1 MRITRRR
8 FLADTGFAAG
18 LPVASSI
25 LNAFASRKAE
35 SPTSDE
41 LLLWY
46 DKPATE
52 WTEALPIGNG
62 RLGAMVFGGAAS
74 EQLQLNEDTLYA
86 GSPYDPNNPEA
97 LKALPEARRLIFEGR
112 YKEAH
117 ELVGAKMMAQPIK
130 QMPYEPV
137 GDLCLS
143 FPGHDNVTNYR
154 RQLDLNTAVATVRYQ
169 LGATTFTRE
178 VFASPLDQ
186 VIVVNL
192 SASRPGQLNF
202 TASFETPQQATV
214 LTADPQTLVLRGVN
228 GDAFGIK
235 GGLKFEARV
244 LVLPTNGRAVSETDR
259 IVVSNADSTVLLI
272 AAATSYR
279 NYKDTTG
286 DPAAISAEH
295 LRRARRKSFT
305 DLRAAHVRE
314 HQRLFHR
321 VKLNV
326 GRTAAADLPTDQR
339 PAQFL
344 QGNDPHLAT
353 LYFQYGRYLLI
364 SSSRAGTQPANLQ
377 GIWNHLMTPP
387 WESKYTININ
397 TEMNYWPAETANL
410 AECHEPLLRMV
421 SELVENG
428 ARTARVHY
436 GARGWVCHHNTD
448 LWRQTA
454 PIDGPLWG
462 FWPTGGAWLCTHL
475 WQHYEFSRDKKF
487 LAQAYPVMKGAAE
500 FFLDTLV
507 PEPKHNWLVT
517 CPSISPENKHPADV
531 AICAGPTMDTQIIR
545 DLFNQ
550 CSKAA
555 EILDVDQQFVA
566 KLAEVQKRLPP
577 MQIGK
582 AGQLQEWLDD
592 WDLEAPERQHRHVS
606 HLYGLFPSNQITQRG
621 TSDLFAAAKKSL
633 ELRGDVGTGWS
644 LAWKINL
651 WARLRDGDRAHLLLQ
666 KALSP
671 VYAKEFRGGG
681 GVYRN
686 LFDAHPPFQIDGN
699 FGATSGIVEMLLQ
712 SHTGE
717 IELLPALSKAWPNG
731 SVTGLRA
738 RGGFEV
744 DLSWKDSKLDHATIR
759 SVAGSPCQVRYRD
772 KLVPLHLKRGE
783 AAHLTANL
791 QPQRGTR
798 NTRAVP

>member
-1 MRITRRR
+1 LKHQITRRE
-8 FLADTGFAAG
+8 FLGTSIAAAT
-18 LPVASSI
+18 LP
-25 LNAFASRKAE
+25 FTSRIIDNP
-35 SPTSDE
+35 S

-46 DKPATE
+46 DKPASE
-52 WTEALPIGNG
+52 WTEALPVGNG
-62 RLGAMVFGGAAS
+62 RLGAMIFGGPAT
-74 EQLQLNEDTLYA
+74 EQIQLNEDTLYA

-97 LKALPEARRLIFEGR
+97 LQALPEARRLIFEGK

-117 ELVGAKMMAQPIK
+117 DLVAAKMMAQPIK
-130 QMPYEPV
+130 QMPYEPL
-137 GDLCLS
+137 GDLRLS
-143 FPGHDNVTNYR
+143 FANHENTTFYR
-154 RQLDLNTAVATVRYQ
+154 RQLDLNTAIARTYYEDGV
-169 LGATTFTRE
+169 TTFKRE
-178 VFASPLDQ
+178 IFSSPVDQ
-186 VIVVNL
+186 VIVVSITADRL
-192 SASRPGQLNF
+192 KQLNF
-202 TASFETPQQATV
+202 TVTFETPQNATV
-214 LTADPQTLVLRGVN
+214 STEGIDTLVLKGVN
-228 GDAFGIK
+228 GDSSGIK

-244 LVLPTNGRAVSETDR
+244 LVQAGFGKVFAEKEK
-259 IVVSNADSTVLLI
+259 IVVSNAYSALLFI

-279 NYKDTTG
+279 SYKDTSG
-286 DPAAISAEH
+286 NPNAIVTEQIKLASEKTYIS
-295 LRRARRKSFT
+295 LRT
-305 DLRAAHVRE
+305 AHIRE
-314 HQRLFHR
+314 HQRLFQR
-321 VKLNV
+321 VKLDL
-326 GRTAAADLPTDQR
+326 GRTRAADFSTDQR

-344 QGNDPHLAT
+344 QGLDPHLAT

-364 SSSRAGTQPANLQ
+364 SSSRPGSQPANLQ
-377 GIWNHLMTPP
+377 GIWNNLMTPP

-397 TEMNYWPAETANL
+397 TEMNYWPVETTNL
-410 AECHEPLLRMV
+410 SECHEPLLRMV

-475 WQHYEFSRDKKF
+475 WHHYEFTRDEEF
-487 LAQAYPVMKGAAE
+487 LARAYPVMKGAAE

-507 PEPKHNWLVT
+507 LEPKHDWFVT
-517 CPSISPENKHPADV
+517 CPSISPENKHPSGV
-531 AICAGPTMDTQIIR
+531 AICAGPTMDVQIIR
-545 DLFNQ
+545 DLFDQ
-550 CSKAA
+550 CARSA
-555 EILDVDQQFVA
+555 EILGIDKNFSARLVDTR
-566 KLAEVQKRLPP
+566 KYLAP

-621 TSDLFAAAKKSL
+621 TPDLFAAARKSL

-651 WARLRDGDRAHLLLQ
+651 WARLRDGDRAYALLQ
-666 KALSP
+666 KALTP

-699 FGATSGIVEMLLQ
+699 FGATSGIVEMLMQ

-717 IELLPALSKAWPNG
+717 IELLPALPGAWPNG

-744 DLSWKDSKLDHATIR
+744 DIEWKNGVLDHAVIR
-759 SVAGSPCQVRYRD
+759 SSSGGKCHVRYRD
-772 KLVPLHLKRGE
+772 KAVSLGLSRGGSI
-783 AAHLTANL
+783 
-791 QPQRGTR
+791 RVDR
-798 NTRAVP
+798 FY

>member
-1 MRITRRR
+1 MNRKITRRK
-8 FLADTGFAAG
+8 FLASSGFSAVTVPFVSSVVNG
-18 LPVASSI
+18 VAPP
-25 LNAFASRKAE
+25 AVDA
-35 SPTSDE
+35 

-46 DKPATE
+46 DKPASE
-52 WTEALPIGNG
+52 WTEALPIGSG
-62 RLGAMVFGGAAS
+62 RLGAMIFGGPAS

-97 LKALPEARRLIFEGR
+97 LKALPEARRLIFDGK
-112 YKEAH
+112 YQEAH
-117 ELVGAKMMAQPIK
+117 DLVGAKMMAQPIK

-137 GDLCLS
+137 GDLRLS
-143 FPGHDNVTNYR
+143 FPGHDNFSNYR
-154 RQLDLNTAVATVRYQ
+154 RQLDLDTAVAAVSYKV
-169 LGATTFTRE
+169 GAVTFTRE
-178 VFASPLDQ
+178 VFASPVDH
-186 VIVVNL
+186 VIVIRL
-192 SASRPGQLNF
+192 TADQPHQLNF
-202 TASFETPQQATV
+202 TASFETPQKATIA
-214 LTADPQTLVLRGVN
+214 TERNDTLIMRGMN

-235 GGLKFEARV
+235 GSLKFEARA
-244 LVLPTNGRAVSETDR
+244 LVLNDGGQTSAKNDS
-259 IVVSNADSTVLLI
+259 IVITNADSALLFV

-279 NYKDTTG
+279 SYKDTSG
-286 DPAAISAEH
+286 NPNAIASEQ
-295 LRRARRKSFT
+295 LNRARQKTFVS
-305 DLRAAHVRE
+305 LRAAHVRE
-314 HQRLFHR
+314 HQRFFRR
-321 VKLNV
+321 VSLNV

-344 QGNDPHLAT
+344 QGLDPQLAT

-364 SSSRAGTQPANLQ
+364 SSSRPGSQPANLQ

-397 TEMNYWPAETANL
+397 TEMNYWPAETTNL
-410 AECHEPLLRMV
+410 SECHEPLLRMV

-428 ARTARVHY
+428 ARTARVQY

-475 WQHYEFSRDKKF
+475 WHHYEFTRDQSF
-487 LAQAYPVMKGAAE
+487 LARVYPVMKGAAE
-500 FFLDTLV
+500 FFLDALV
-507 PEPKHNWLVT
+507 PEPKHHWLVT
-517 CPSISPENKHPADV
+517 CPSISPENKHPGNV
-531 AICAGPTMDTQIIR
+531 AICAGPTMDVQIIR
-545 DLFNQ
+545 DLFDQ
-550 CSKAA
+550 CARAA
-555 EILDVDQQFVA
+555 AILGIDKDFIP
-566 KLAEVQKRLPP
+566 KLTAARLRLPP

-621 TSDLFAAAKKSL
+621 TPDLFAAARKSL

-651 WARLRDGDRAHLLLQ
+651 WARLRDGERAYSLLQ
-666 KALSP
+666 KALTP

-699 FGATSGIVEMLLQ
+699 FGAASGIVEMLLQ
-712 SHTGE
+712 SHVGE
-717 IELLPALSKAWPNG
+717 LELLPALPRAWPNG
-731 SVTGLRA
+731 SATGLRA

-744 DLSWKDSKLDHATIR
+744 DLEWKNGTLDHAVIR
-759 SVAGSPCQVRYRD
+759 SIAGRDGYVRYRD
-772 KLVPLHLKRGE
+772 KTVRLRMKPGAKVRLNSELII
-783 AAHLTANL
+783 
-791 QPQRGTR
+791 
-798 NTRAVP
+798 V

>member
-1 MRITRRR
+1 MKITRRQ
-8 FLADTGFAAG
+8 FISATGLAAAS
-18 LPVASSI
+18 LS
-25 LNAFASRKAE
+25 LTNAFPPATDNNYDE
-35 SPTSDE
+35 S

-46 DKPATE
+46 DKPASE
-52 WTEALPIGNG
+52 WTEALPVGNG
-62 RLGAMVFGGAAS
+62 RLGAMVFGGPAS

-117 ELVGAKMMAQPIK
+117 DLVGAKMMAQPLK

-137 GDLCLS
+137 GDLRLS
-143 FPGHDNVTNYR
+143 FPRHDNVTNYR
-154 RQLDLNTAVATVRYQ
+154 RQLDLNTAIATVTYEVDS
-169 LGATTFTRE
+169 TTFRRD
-178 VFASPLDQ
+178 VFVSPLDQ

-192 SASRPGQLNF
+192 SAGRPGQLNF
-202 TASFETPQQATV
+202 TAFMETPQKATV
-214 LTADPQTLVLRGVN
+214 STAGANTLILHGVN

-244 LVLPTNGRAVSETDR
+244 MIRAVGGQLVAGKDR
-259 IVVSNADSTVLLI
+259 ISVQGGDNALLLI

-286 DPAAISAEH
+286 DPSAITTAQ
-295 LRRARRKSFT
+295 LRRAKTKSFAE
-305 DLRAAHVRE
+305 LRYAHIRE

-321 VKLNV
+321 VKLNL

-339 PAQFL
+339 PSLFL
-344 QGNDPHLAT
+344 QGKDPHLAA

-364 SSSRAGTQPANLQ
+364 SSSRPGSQPANLQ
-377 GIWNHLMTPP
+377 GIWNNLMTPP

-397 TEMNYWPAETANL
+397 TEMNYWPVETTNL
-410 AECHEPLLRMV
+410 SECHEPLLRMV

-428 ARTARVHY
+428 SRTARVQY

-475 WQHYEFSRDKKF
+475 WHHYEFTADKEF
-487 LAQAYPVMKGAAE
+487 LARAYPVMKGAAE

-507 PEPKHNWLVT
+507 PEPRHQWLVT
-517 CPSISPENKHPADV
+517 CPSISPENKHPSNV
-531 AICAGPTMDTQIIR
+531 AICAGPTMDIQIIR
-545 DLFNQ
+545 DLFSQ
-550 CSKAA
+550 CNLAA
-555 EILDVDQQFVA
+555 KILKVDKEFID
-566 KLAEVQKRLPP
+566 KLGEVGLRLPP

-606 HLYGLFPSNQITQRG
+606 HLYGLFPSYQINHLT
-621 TSDLFAAAKKSL
+621 TPALFAAARKSL
-633 ELRGDVGTGWS
+633 EMRGDVGTGWS
-644 LAWKINL
+644 LAWKINF
-651 WARLRDGDRAHLLLQ
+651 WARLRDGDRAYLLLQ

-671 VYAKEFRGGG
+671 VYAKEFSGGG
-681 GVYRN
+681 GIYRN

-712 SHTGE
+712 SHAGE
-717 IELLPALSKAWPNG
+717 IVLLPALPSAWPNG
-731 SVTGLRA
+731 SVTGLRT

-744 DLSWKDSKLDHATIR
+744 DLAWKNGTLDYALIKRVVST
-759 SVAGSPCQVRYRD
+759 STGCNVRYRD
-772 KLVPLHLKRGE
+772 RFIRLNFGRN
-783 AAHLTANL
+783 AAIRLDGNF
-791 QPQRGTR
+791 
-798 NTRAVP
+798 

>member
-1 MRITRRR
+1 MKITRRE
-8 FLADTGFAAG
+8 FLSASGFAAASFSLANA
-18 LPVASSI
+18 LPSATDT
-25 LNAFASRKAE
+25 NHE
-35 SPTSDE
+35 S

-46 DKPATE
+46 DQPASE
-52 WTEALPIGNG
+52 WTEALPVGNG
-62 RLGAMVFGGAAS
+62 RLGAMIFGGIGS

-97 LKALPEARRLIFEGR
+97 LKALPEARRLIFAGK
-112 YKEAH
+112 YKDAH
-117 ELVGAKMMAQPIK
+117 DLVGAKMMAQPIK

-137 GDLCLS
+137 GDLKLL
-143 FPGHDNVTNYR
+143 FRDHDNVTNYR
-154 RQLDLNTAVATVRYQ
+154 RQLDLNTAIATTTYNV
-169 LGATTFTRE
+169 GATAFTRE
-178 VFASPLDQ
+178 IFASPVAQ
-186 VIVVNL
+186 VIVVCL
-192 SASRPGQLNF
+192 TADRQRQLNF
-202 TASFETPQQATV
+202 AVTFETPQTATV
-214 LTADPQTLVLRGVN
+214 STEGKDTLVLRGVN
-228 GDAFGIK
+228 GDSSGIK

-244 LVLPTNGRAVSETDR
+244 LVQAEGGQTVAEKER
-259 IVVSNADSTVLLI
+259 IVVSNAYSALLFI
-272 AAATSYR
+272 GAATSYR
-279 NYKDTTG
+279 SYKDTSG
-286 DPAAISAEH
+286 DPNAIVSEQLKLAGQ
-295 LRRARRKSFT
+295 KTFFS
-305 DLRAAHVRE
+305 LRAAHVRE

-321 VKLNV
+321 VKLNL

-344 QGNDPHLAT
+344 QGRDPQLAT
-353 LYFQYGRYLLI
+353 LYFQYGRYLLL
-364 SSSRAGTQPANLQ
+364 SSSRPGTQPGNLQ

-397 TEMNYWPAETANL
+397 TEMNYWPVETANL
-410 AECHEPLLRMV
+410 SECHEPLLRMV
-421 SELVENG
+421 TELVENG
-428 ARTARVHY
+428 ARTARVQY

-475 WQHYEFSRDKKF
+475 WHHYQFTGDKQF
-487 LAQAYPVMKGAAE
+487 LVRAYPVMKGAAE

-507 PEPKHNWLVT
+507 PEPRHNWLVT

-550 CSKAA
+550 CAWAA
-555 EILDVDQQFVA
+555 EILGLDKDFA
-566 KLAEVQKRLPP
+566 ARLTAARMRLAP

-582 AGQLQEWLDD
+582 AGQLQEWLED

-606 HLYGLFPSNQITQRG
+606 HLYGLFPSNQITPRG
-621 TSDLFAAAKKSL
+621 TPDLFAAARKTL

-644 LAWKINL
+644 LAWKINF
-651 WARLRDGDRAHLLLQ
+651 WARLRDGDRAYLLLQ
-666 KALSP
+666 KALTP
-671 VYAKEFRGGG
+671 IYAKEFRGGG

-717 IELLPALSKAWPNG
+717 IELLPALPSAWPNG
-731 SVTGLRA
+731 SIKGLRA

-744 DLSWKDSKLDHATIR
+744 DIDWTNGALDHATIR
-759 SVAGSPCQVRYRD
+759 STTDNDCYVRYRD
-772 KLVPLHLKRGE
+772 ETVHLRFKGGPRTKRIKRSD
-783 AAHLTANL
+783 LTI
-791 QPQRGTR
+791 RVISG
-798 NTRAVP
+798 

>member
-1 MRITRRR
+1 MNSKLYMNRKITRRK
-8 FLADTGFAAG
+8 FLASTGFAAATV
-18 LPVASSI
+18 PFASPI
-25 LNAFASRKAE
+25 LNAVPLA
-35 SPTSDE
+35 DDD
-41 LLLWY
+41 LVLWY
-46 DKPATE
+46 DKPASE

-62 RLGAMVFGGAAS
+62 RLGAMIFGGAAN

-86 GSPYDPNNPEA
+86 GSPYDPNNREA
-97 LKALPEARRLIFEGR
+97 LKALPEARRLIFAGK

-117 ELVGAKMMAQPIK
+117 DLVGAKMMAHPIK

-137 GDLCLS
+137 GDLKLT
-143 FPGHDNVTNYR
+143 FLNHDNVTDYR
-154 RQLDLNTAVATVRYQ
+154 RQLDLDTAI
-169 LGATTFTRE
+169 ATTTYNIGAAPFTRE
-178 VFASPLDQ
+178 VFASPVDQ
-186 VIVVNL
+186 VIVVFL
-192 SASRPGQLNF
+192 TADQVRKLNF
-202 TASFETPQQATV
+202 AVTFETPQKATV
-214 LTADPQTLVLRGVN
+214 STEGRDTLVLRGIN
-228 GDAFGIK
+228 GDSSGIK
-235 GGLKFEARV
+235 GGLKFESRV
-244 LVLPTNGRAVSETDR
+244 LVMVEGGQTAAEKER
-259 IVVSNADSTVLLI
+259 IVVSDADAAMLLI

-279 NYKDTTG
+279 SYKDTSG
-286 DPAAISAEH
+286 DPSAIVREQLKLASQKTY
-295 LRRARRKSFT
+295 LS
-305 DLRAAHVRE
+305 LRAAHVEE

-321 VKLNV
+321 VKLDL
-326 GRTAAADLPTDQR
+326 GRTAAADLSTDQR
-339 PAQFL
+339 PAQFF
-344 QGNDPHLAT
+344 QGRDPHLAT

-364 SSSRAGTQPANLQ
+364 SSSRPGTQPANLQ

-410 AECHEPLLRMV
+410 SECHEPLLRMV

-475 WQHYEFSRDKKF
+475 WQHYAFTGDKNF
-487 LAQAYPVMKGAAE
+487 LARVYPVMKGAAE
-500 FFLDTLV
+500 FFLDALV
-507 PEPKHNWLVT
+507 PEPKNNWLVT
-517 CPSISPENKHPADV
+517 CPSISPENKHPSGV
-531 AICAGPTMDTQIIR
+531 AICAGPTMDAQIIR
-545 DLFNQ
+545 DLFNE
-550 CSKAA
+550 CAWAA
-555 EILDVDQQFVA
+555 EILGIDKDFAV
-566 KLAEVQKRLPP
+566 KLTAARVRLPP
-577 MQIGK
+577 AQVGK

-621 TSDLFAAAKKSL
+621 TPDLFAAARKSL

-651 WARLRDGDRAHLLLQ
+651 WARLRDGDRAYLLLQ

-671 VYAKEFRGGG
+671 VYAKEFSGGG

-717 IELLPALSKAWPNG
+717 IELLPALPTVWPNG
-731 SVTGLRA
+731 SIKGLRA

-744 DLSWKDSKLDHATIR
+744 DIEWRNGALDHATIR
-759 SVAGSPCQVRYRD
+759 SISGTKCHVRYRD
-772 KLVPLHLKRGE
+772 KVVSL
-783 AAHLTANL
+783 NF
-791 QPQRGTR
+791 QRGATK
-798 NTRAVP
+798 NLKI

>member
-1 MRITRRR
+1 MKRNITRRR
-8 FLADTGFAAG
+8 FLSSTGLLATLPFAT
-18 LPVASSI
+18 SI
-25 LNAFASRKAE
+25 ANAFGSVNTDHE
-35 SPTSDE
+35 D
-41 LLLWY
+41 LVLWY
-46 DKPATE
+46 DKPASE

-62 RLGAMVFGGAAS
+62 RLGAMIFGGAAG

-86 GSPYDPNNPEA
+86 GSPYDPNNPKA
-97 LKALPEARRLIFEGR
+97 SKALPEARRLIFAGK

-137 GDLCLS
+137 GDLRLT
-143 FPGHDNVTNYR
+143 FAGHDGVSNYR
-154 RQLDLNTAVATVRYQ
+154 RQLDLNTAVATVSYKV
-169 LGATTFTRE
+169 GGVTFTRE
-178 VFASPLDQ
+178 IFASPVDQ
-186 VIVVNL
+186 VIVVSL
-192 SASRPGQLNF
+192 TADKPGQLNF
-202 TASFETPQQATV
+202 AMHFETPQKATV
-214 LTADPQTLVLRGVN
+214 STDGPRTLVLRGVN

-244 LVLPTNGRAVSETDR
+244 TVLPRGGSTTADKNA
-259 IVVSNADSTVLLI
+259 IVVSNADSALLLV

-279 NYKDTTG
+279 SYKDISGNPEFITTG
-286 DPAAISAEH
+286 Q
-295 LRRARRKSFT
+295 LKRASQKPLAG
-305 DLRAAHVRE
+305 LRAAHVRE

-321 VKLNV
+321 VKLNL
-326 GRTAAADLPTDQR
+326 GRTRAADLPTDQR

-344 QGNDPHLAT
+344 QALDPHLAT

-397 TEMNYWPAETANL
+397 TEMNYWPAETTNL
-410 AECHEPLLRMV
+410 SECHEPLLRMV

-462 FWPTGGAWLCTHL
+462 FWPTGGAWLCRHL
-475 WQHYEFSRDKKF
+475 WEHYQFTGDKSF
-487 LAQAYPVMKGAAE
+487 LARAYPVMKGAAE

-507 PEPKHNWLVT
+507 QEPKHNWIVT
-517 CPSISPENKHPADV
+517 CPSISPENKHPAGV
-531 AICAGPTMDTQIIR
+531 ALCAGPTMDIQIIR
-545 DLFNQ
+545 DLFTECVQ
-550 CSKAA
+550 A
-555 EILDVDQQFVA
+555 A
-566 KLAEVQKRLPP
+566 KLLNTDKYFIENLLEVQKRLPP

-582 AGQLQEWLDD
+582 AGQLQEWMED

-606 HLYGLFPSNQITQRG
+606 HLYGLFPSNQITRDR
-621 TSDLFAAAKKSL
+621 TPDLLAAAKKSL

-651 WARLRDGDRAHLLLQ
+651 WARLRDGKRAYLLL
-666 KALSP
+666 KRALTP
-671 VYAKEFRGGG
+671 VYAKEFQGGG

-717 IELLPALSKAWPNG
+717 IELLPALPAAWSNG

-744 DLSWKDSKLDHATIR
+744 DLSWKNGTLDYVRLR
-759 SVAGSPCQVRYRD
+759 SIIGNPCQVRYRD
-772 KLVPLHLKRGE
+772 KTLTLHIRRGATIRLGADLSHKKAQE
-783 AAHLTANL
+783 AQTN
-791 QPQRGTR
+791 
-798 NTRAVP
+798 

>member
-1 MRITRRR
+1 MQKITRRR
-8 FLADTGFAAG
+8 FLGTAAI
-18 LPVASSI
+18 LPFASSI
-25 LNAFASRKAE
+25 LKAAA
-35 SPTSDE
+35 DDD
-41 LLLWY
+41 LLLRY
-46 DKPATE
+46 DKPASE

-62 RLGAMVFGGAAS
+62 RLGAMIFGGVAT
-74 EQLQLNEDTLYA
+74 EQIQLNEDTLYA

-97 LKALPEARRLIFEGR
+97 LKALPEARRLIFEGK

-117 ELVGAKMMAQPIK
+117 DLVGAKMMAQPIK
-130 QMPYEPV
+130 QMPYEPL
-137 GDLCLS
+137 GDLKLS
-143 FPGHDNVTNYR
+143 FANHDNITFYR
-154 RQLDLNTAVATVRYQ
+154 RQLDLNTAIARTYYENDV
-169 LGATTFTRE
+169 TTFKRE
-178 VFASPLDQ
+178 IFASPVDQ
-186 VIVVNL
+186 VIVV
-192 SASRPGQLNF
+192 SITVDRVKQLNF
-202 TASFETPQQATV
+202 AVAFETPQNAIVSTEG
-214 LTADPQTLVLRGVN
+214 ADTLVLKGVN
-228 GDAFGIK
+228 GDSFGIK

-244 LVLPTNGRAVSETDR
+244 LVQAGFGQVRAEKDR
-259 IVVSNADSTVLLI
+259 IVVSNAYSALLLI

-279 NYKDTTG
+279 NYKDTSG
-286 DPAAISAEH
+286 NPNAIVTEQLNLAS
-295 LRRARRKSFT
+295 RKSFFS
-305 DLRAAHVRE
+305 LRTAHIRE
-314 HQRLFHR
+314 HQRLFRR
-321 VKLNV
+321 VKLNL
-326 GRTAAADLPTDQR
+326 GRTSAADLPTDQR
-339 PAQFL
+339 PTQFL
-344 QGNDPHLAT
+344 QGLDPHLAT

-364 SSSRAGTQPANLQ
+364 SSSRPGSQPANLQ

-410 AECHEPLLRMV
+410 SECHEPLLRMV

-475 WQHYEFSRDKKF
+475 WHHYEFTRDKDF
-487 LAQAYPVMKGAAE
+487 LARAYPVMKGAAE

-517 CPSISPENKHPADV
+517 CPSISPENKHPSDV
-531 AICAGPTMDTQIIR
+531 AICAGPTMDTQIMR
-545 DLFNQ
+545 DLFDQ
-550 CSKAA
+550 CIRSAK
-555 EILDVDQQFVA
+555 ILSIDKDFRA
-566 KLAEVQKRLPP
+566 RLAETRKRLAP

-606 HLYGLFPSNQITQRG
+606 HLYGLFPSNQITHRG
-621 TSDLFAAAKKSL
+621 TPDLFAAARKSL

-651 WARLRDGDRAHLLLQ
+651 WARLRDGDRAYALLQ
-666 KALSP
+666 KALTP
-671 VYAKEFRGGG
+671 VYAKEFGGGG

-699 FGATSGIVEMLLQ
+699 FGATSGIVEMLMQ
-712 SHTGE
+712 SHSGE
-717 IELLPALSKAWPNG
+717 IELLPALPKAWPNG
-731 SVTGLRA
+731 SVSGLRA

-744 DLSWKDSKLDHATIR
+744 DIDWRNGVLNHATIHSITGTECR
-759 SVAGSPCQVRYRD
+759 VRYRD
-772 KLVPLHLKRGE
+772 KIVNIELKRGSSKSF
-783 AAHLTANL
+783 
-791 QPQRGTR
+791 
-798 NTRAVP
+798 